1 MNEGSPKEQ
10 HVSIETE
17 SRLVV
22 AKDWKLVVNGKWSL
36 MGKMFLLERWKC
48 YEIDCDDGWTILWIY
63 LKKKTTIELCTLNG
77 YIGIWI
83 TFFLFWPHHMVCGI
97 LVSWPGIEP
106 VPPAVKTEP

>member
-36 MGKMFLLERWKC
+36 MGKRFLLERWKC
-48 YEIDCDDGWTILWIY
+48 SEIDCDDGWTILWIY
-63 LKKKTTIELCTLNG
+63 
-77 YIGIWI
+77 
-83 TFFLFWPHHMVCGI
+83 
-97 LVSWPGIEP
+97 
-106 VPPAVKTEP
+106 